1 MWLWAALAVLPAGG
15 GGRWTRVH
23 VPRHDPGSRS
33 PSGGASGSFLAVKS
47 LRAVYDSVGRGVNMD
62 SSNAADESSER
73 VADEQQDRYAELN
86 INDEEV
92 VIYDRENRR
101 AWIQSSVAV
110 AVEKLR

>member
-1 MWLWAALAVLPAGG
+1 
-15 GGRWTRVH
+15 
-23 VPRHDPGSRS
+23 
-33 PSGGASGSFLAVKS
+33 
-47 LRAVYDSVGRGVNMD
+47 MD
-62 SSNAADESSER
+62 SSNTADESGER